1 MCEYRNWEVIY
12 AMNHQLDEMLAYMGC
27 INPKSIT
34 QSEQSE
40 LLRRA
45 STKDDNGYIWS
56 IFAYCVFDFYN
67 FDPQFGIISLLQYN
81 QNKHQTPYII
91 IKKRCSYLLS
101 IFYASIEGKHKINF
115 IRGYELAFQ
124 YFDEY
129 FSSVGIPNQEGKDF
143 IFKTI
148 HVKSRSKENAF

>member
-1 MCEYRNWEVIY
+1 MQNLTKNYYWKFIQLKIVGSFEFSICIQIKILSSMCEYRNWEVIY

-67 FDPQFGIISLLQYN
+67 FDPPFGIISLLQYN
-81 QNKHQTPYII
+81 QN
-91 IKKRCSYLLS
+91 
-101 IFYASIEGKHKINF
+101 N
-115 IRGYELAFQ
+115 
-124 YFDEY
+124 
-129 FSSVGIPNQEGKDF
+129 
-143 IFKTI
+143 
-148 HVKSRSKENAF
+148 